1 MKKAFVIFAAAAVLA
16 SCAKEASVVTKSTPM
31 TLTATL
37 AADPETKVTYTDDS
51 GLKASWEATET
62 MSVISINGSSEA
74 THIDN
79 FTSTGAAGRT
89 TAEFTGSITEDP
101 TTTRYICVYPAVSA
115 SSPYR
120 LSESELPT
128 PYAHWSTKNK
138 QVADGDLSHINAG
151 VILTGTPTVDGSNLN
166 VEMQN
171 RLSVLKF
178 VVTFPDAAVGRD
190 LSNITLTS
198 SSKFGSSGAGSEWT
212 YVTYLDLYY
221 GGSGGSDIL
230 QIDTFSPSGYIKVP
244 STKELTI
251 YGLFCPG
258 SVREND
264 TWTISAT
271 ASDWAVLGTKT
282 LTWRA
287 DKTFETGKL
296 YTITT
301 TLE

>member
-79 FTSTGAAGRT
+79 FTSTGAAGRA

-101 TTTRYICVYPAVSA
+101 TTTRYICVYPAVTS
-115 SSPYR
+115 SSPFR
-120 LSESELPT
+120 ISSLPT
-128 PYAHWSTKNK
+128 QYAHWSVNNT
-138 QVADGDLSHINAG
+138 QVADGDLSHIKNYA
-151 VILTGTPTVDGSNLN
+151 ILSGEPTINGSNLS

-178 VVTFPDAAVGRD
+178 VVTFPDAAIGRE
-190 LSNITLTS
+190 LNNLTMDAS
-198 SSKFGSSGAGSEWT
+198 AVFGSSGSLDNWT
-212 YVTYLDLYY
+212 YVYESSLNY
-221 GGSGGSDIL
+221 GGSGGSTRLMIN
-230 QIDTFSPSGYIKVP
+230 TYSPSGYIQVP
-244 STKELTI
+244 SSKVLTI
-251 YGLFCPG
+251 YGLFRPG
-258 SVREND
+258 SVHEND
-264 TWTISAT
+264 TWTIKAI
-271 ASDWAVLGTKT
+271 ASNSDILGTKT
-282 LTWRA
+282 LTWSA
-287 DKTFETGKL
+287 DKTLETGKL